1 MQSHRKFHMFRFFE
15 IVTLEM
21 DKFKNYWGQLLIKAI
36 NGIKSELLKCIISAP
51 EVGCYL
57 QFLM

>member
-1 MQSHRKFHMFRFFE
+1 MFRFFE